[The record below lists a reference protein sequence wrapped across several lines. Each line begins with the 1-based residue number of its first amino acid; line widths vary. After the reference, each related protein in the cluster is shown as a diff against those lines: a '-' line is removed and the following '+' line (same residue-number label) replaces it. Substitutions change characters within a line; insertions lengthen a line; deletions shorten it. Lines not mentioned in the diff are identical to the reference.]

1 LIVMKNSRFPV
12 HVMYGGAHLF
22 KAETPQRMGQLA
34 LRNLMAIAP
43 EYGAF
48 ALRLGGSFAEVQP
61 QDWGQATNSTEMAS
75 GNSISERKANLT
87 DVFARTVYE
96 RMVGK
101 LETEPVEDFRID
113 YEDGYG
119 IRPDEEEDNDAISAS
134 GELARSFQSGTCTPF
149 TGFRIKSLGAETRER
164 AERTLAL
171 FIENLLGKTGGEL
184 PANFV
189 VTLPKVADGK
199 HVRHLRK
206 LLGAIEKKHSLPENA
221 VGIEI
226 MVETPEAVLDRK
238 GRNPLR
244 RIVKAGHG
252 RVTSAH
258 FGAYDYTAALGIAAE
273 YQHLRHP
280 ACDFARQSMLA
291 ALAGGGLRLSD
302 SVTTQLPVVVH
313 KGEDLTADKIK
324 ENDDAVAAGWRE
336 HFKNVSVSM
345 SNGFYQ
351 SWDLHPN
358 QLPARYAAVYAFFL
372 SGLET
377 QAARLRHFIEKQTQA
392 VVTGHA
398 FDDAASARGLVN
410 FFVRGLDCRALT
422 EDEVREAT
430 GIERAAL
437 EALLP

>member
-1 LIVMKNSRFPV
+1 
-12 HVMYGGAHLF
+12 
-22 KAETPQRMGQLA
+22 
-34 LRNLMAIAP
+34 
-43 EYGAF
+43 
-48 ALRLGGSFAEVQP
+48 
-61 QDWGQATNSTEMAS
+61 
-75 GNSISERKANLT
+75 
-87 DVFARTVYE
+87 
-96 RMVGK
+96 
-101 LETEPVEDFRID
+101 
-113 YEDGYG
+113 
-119 IRPDEEEDNDAISAS
+119 
-134 GELARSFQSGTCTPF
+134 
-149 TGFRIKSLGAETRER
+149 
-164 AERTLAL
+164 
-171 FIENLLGKTGGEL
+171 
-184 PANFV
+184 
-189 VTLPKVADGK
+189 
-199 HVRHLRK
+199 
-206 LLGAIEKKHSLPENA
+206 
-221 VGIEI
+221 
-226 MVETPEAVLDRK
+226 
-238 GRNPLR
+238 
-244 RIVKAGHG
+244 
-252 RVTSAH
+252 
-258 FGAYDYTAALGIAAE
+258 
-273 YQHLRHP
+273 
-280 ACDFARQSMLA
+280 MLA